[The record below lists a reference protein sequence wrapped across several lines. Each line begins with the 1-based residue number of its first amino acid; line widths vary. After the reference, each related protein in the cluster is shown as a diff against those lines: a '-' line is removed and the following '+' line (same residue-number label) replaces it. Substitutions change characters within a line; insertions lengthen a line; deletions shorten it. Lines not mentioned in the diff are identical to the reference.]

1 MISVVIP
8 TLNEGEFLLECLKS
22 LKGQDYKNRYEII
35 LVDNGST
42 DDTKEIAEKFGIKII
57 YCWEKGVFHARKMG
71 VAFTS
76 GDIIVQADADTVYA
90 RDWLTKISKQFSS
103 RPKVVAVAGRFS
115 YKDPPFWAVIEY
127 FLRNL
132 VNNLAISFLKKPLV
146 ISGANFAFRK
156 KEFFKIG
163 GYNKDSLSFDQY
175 DIANRLSKLG
185 IVIYDKGLYA
195 LTSSRR
201 VQKPLLFV
209 SIDFIS
215 NLVSIYSYF
224 SKSFFRSFDQYNI
237 KVPSMRAAIKISPF
251 MVIIILCVYGYFIPS
266 SQVFGK
272 VYYKEKSPEKII
284 ALTFDDG
291 PNEPY
296 TSEILNVLDKYN
308 VKATFFVIGKNVEI
322 YSDTVKRILAD
333 GDVIGDHS
341 YSHDANHALTDEGCE
356 DISIAQEAIFKAAGV
371 EPHLYRP
378 PHGKKSPWELS
389 CLKKQGL
396 VEVEWSDETNE
407 LHSEIFFGKPSAD
420 LVAKNIIKNA
430 KPGKIILLHDGYGT
444 MHNNQQSDKSLTV
457 EALPIIIEKLQAEG
471 YRFVT
476 VPELLN
482 VAAYNN

>member
-1 MISVVIP
+1 MISVIIP
-8 TLNEGEFLLECLKS
+8 TLDEGKLLPECLNSFK
-22 LKGQDYKNRYEII
+22 KQDYKGRYEII

-57 YCWEKGVFHARKMG
+57 YCLEKGVFHARKMG
-71 VAFTS
+71 VAVAS
-76 GDIIVQADADTVYA
+76 GDIIVQADADTVYTQ
-90 RDWLTKISKQFSS
+90 DWLTKISKQFSYH
-103 RPKVVAVAGRFS
+103 PEIVAVAGKFF
-115 YKDPPFWAVIEY
+115 YKDPPYWAGVEY

-132 VNNLAISFLKKPLV
+132 INNLTIFFLGKPLL
-146 ISGANFAFRK
+146 ISGANFSFRK
-156 KEFFKIG
+156 NAFFKIG

-185 IVIYDKGLYA
+185 IIIYDKGLYA

-209 SIDFIS
+209 SVDFIS
-215 NLVSIYSYF
+215 NLASICSYF
-224 SKSFFRSFDQYNI
+224 FKSFFWSFGKYI
-237 KVPSMRAAIKISPF
+237 KVSSMRTAIKISPF
-251 MVIIILCVYGYFIPS
+251 IAIIVFCVYGYFIPS

-296 TSEILNVLDKYN
+296 TSEVLNVLDKYN

-356 DISIAQEAIFKAAGV
+356 DINIAQQTIFKAAGV

-396 VEVEWSDETNE
+396 IEIEWSDETNE
-407 LHSEIFFGKPSAD
+407 LHSEMFFGKPSAVLIAED
-420 LVAKNIIKNA
+420 IIENA
-430 KPGKIILLHDGYGT
+430 RPGKIILLHDGYGT
-444 MHNNQQSDKSLTV
+444 LHNTQQADKSLTV